1 MNGRTIGGVLCA
13 LLTAALLI
21 VIWPTFGNLWWL
33 TFVAFVPMYVAQY
46 RLLPRRW
53 SGLAVAVAFGTYY
66 FALFLHASSVLSMGP
81 IIGIGVGAAIV
92 GGVIGIFLRPFAER
106 SNYRWFVVQLPLI
119 WVAIDLLVQNNE
131 IIGTYM
137 WIGYRLA
144 PVPQLV
150 QPVSITGTPALSLL
164 IHVVNAAFALVVIAL
179 IDRVRPALAD
189 VPVPRRVLTWSVAI
203 PVAAVTVWIAASLL
217 IYRDVTNRMGPE
229 VRVAAVQPGL
239 DNATPGTLISAGN
252 ITPGRTQDQRV
263 ADQITQLTAMTKEA
277 AAKGAKVVVWPE
289 ETLDYDPRVSHTD
302 WIPALVRQTGVYL
315 AMGFTPDPE
324 NGAAPNTGLL
334 WSPQGEVKIV
344 YLKSKR
350 VIVEGEK
357 FTRGTDGGHPTGH
370 PRHDH
375 LLRHRLS
382 RRPCPQD
389 RPKRGADD
397 PGAQH
402 RLRVDRRRAG
412 RLNGIPRHR
421 ESGRDGQ
428 GRCRVGLGDRR
439 ARRQGGHQHR
449 GARRARRAGP
459 ADRRRPPRSA
469 RRTVHAVRRDAVP
482 GADLRRPAAADR
494 GDGGLLAAAPRG
506 PKGSGPAGSRPKL
519 SRDLL
524 AGPPT
529 GPLTRQ
535 HHPLLEDL
543 PAPHAPRFFAFE
555 SVGQTGPAD
564 RACGTQGLGLLEIG
578 RVLGEPQI
586 RVAGVARQ
594 QGFIEPDGGH
604 GFTSSSLWATK
615 KATDVSVRGLVC
627 MRSTT

>member
-289 ETLDYDPRVSHTD
+289 ETLDYDTRVSHTD

-357 FTRGTDGGHPTGH
+357 FTRGTEYPTVATPQGTLGMIICFDIDFPDGP
-370 PRHDH
+370 
-375 LLRHRLS
+375 
-382 RRPCPQD
+382 
-389 RPKRGADD
+389 
-397 PGAQH
+397 
-402 RLRVDRRRAG
+402 
-412 RLNGIPRHR
+412 
-421 ESGRDGQ
+421 
-428 GRCRVGLGDRR
+428 
-439 ARRQGGHQHR
+439 
-449 GARRARRAGP
+449 
-459 ADRRRPPRSA
+459 A
-469 RRTVHAVRRDAVP
+469 RRTARNGAQMILAPSIDFASIADVRAASTAFRAIENRVAMVKADVAWDSVIVAPDGRVVTSTAVHDERGGQALLIADVP
-482 GADLRRPAAADR
+482 LGPRGAPFTRFGGMPFQVLTYAALLLLIGAMEVSWRLRRAARREAAQREADR
-494 GDGGLLAAAPRG
+494 
-506 PKGSGPAGSRPKL
+506 S
-519 SRDLL
+519 
-524 AGPPT
+524 
-529 GPLTRQ
+529 
-535 HHPLLEDL
+535 
-543 PAPHAPRFFAFE
+543 
-555 SVGQTGPAD
+555 
-564 RACGTQGLGLLEIG
+564 
-578 RVLGEPQI
+578 
-586 RVAGVARQ
+586 
-594 QGFIEPDGGH
+594 
-604 GFTSSSLWATK
+604 
-615 KATDVSVRGLVC
+615 
-627 MRSTT
+627 